1 MRPRPAHRQT
11 AVLLGVEH
19 MSIRVEIYTAGGIA
33 VGVLPR
39 ASHLRDAL
47 EAGDS
52 VRVEAVT
59 WHPLDD
65 TAAGQQAEIALPP
78 DDIHLATVEESD
90 DLPVHAQWHDIVLDV
105 GPYRVLGQLA
115 TMPGFD
121 PGRALARPTGEFVQL
136 RDVSVRLLTEDAEG
150 LSRPMALVNR
160 YVVDRVEA
168 DLMLGFFFPGAEMIS
183 TKTEEPIFITSTPSP
198 ATSSA
203 GATPAAVETTA
214 ETGGPA
220 ALVPTANDPADPS
233 TDGTAAPPPAPV
245 DAAASAPTT
254 AAEGA

>member
-1 MRPRPAHRQT
+1 
-11 AVLLGVEH
+11 

-33 VGVLPR
+33 VGVLSR

-47 EAGDS
+47 EAGES
-52 VRVEAVT
+52 VRIEAVT
-59 WHPLDD
+59 WHPLDE
-65 TAAGQQAEIALPP
+65 TAAGQQADLILPP
-78 DDIHLATVEESD
+78 DDIHLATVEESE

-136 RDVSVRLLTEDAEG
+136 RDVSVGLLAEDGEG

-183 TKTEEPIFITSTPSP
+183 TKSEEPIFITSTPSP
-198 ATSSA
+198 STSTAPASPAATPTTAETESDTMTATSGETGEPAADETAAAATSSA
-203 GATPAAVETTA
+203 VVE
-214 ETGGPA
+214 
-220 ALVPTANDPADPS
+220 
-233 TDGTAAPPPAPV
+233 
-245 DAAASAPTT
+245 AAAT
-254 AAEGA
+254 ATEGA

>member
-1 MRPRPAHRQT
+1 MP
-11 AVLLGVEH
+11 
-19 MSIRVEIYTAGGIA
+19 IRVEIYTAGGIA
-33 VGVLPR
+33 VGVLPGV
-39 ASHLRDAL
+39 SHLRDAL
-47 EAGDS
+47 EAGES
-52 VRVEAVT
+52 LRVEGVT

-65 TAAGQQAEIALPP
+65 TTAGQQAEVILPP
-78 DDIHLATVEESD
+78 DDIHLATVEESE

-136 RDVSVRLLTEDAEG
+136 RDVSVALLAEDADG

-183 TKTEEPIFITSTPSP
+183 TKAEEPIFITSTPSP
-198 ATSSA
+198 STSTA
-203 GATPAAVETTA
+203 PATPAAAATTPET
-214 ETGGPA
+214 E
-220 ALVPTANDPADPS
+220 
-233 TDGTAAPPPAPV
+233 
-245 DAAASAPTT
+245 ASAPSSNDDAQPAGDGTVAGT
-254 AAEGA
+254 APPVVVEAAPVIEGPLR

>member
-1 MRPRPAHRQT
+1 MP
-11 AVLLGVEH
+11 
-19 MSIRVEIYTAGGIA
+19 IRVEIYAAGGIA
-33 VGVLPR
+33 VGVLAR

-47 EAGDS
+47 EAGES
-52 VRVEAVT
+52 LRLEAAT

-65 TAAGQQAEIALPP
+65 SPAGQPAEIAFPP
-78 DDIHLATVEESD
+78 DDIHLATADASG

-136 RDVSVRLLTEDAEG
+136 RDVSVGLLAEDAEG

-183 TKTEEPIFITSTPSP
+183 TKTEEPIFITSTPSSS
-198 ATSSA
+198 TS
-203 GATPAAVETTA
+203 TAAAAPVDTA
-214 ETGGPA
+214 
-220 ALVPTANDPADPS
+220 
-233 TDGTAAPPPAPV
+233 TDGPQATAPPAPDTGQAAGAAIEAAATASP
-245 DAAASAPTT
+245 DAASTTSAT
-254 AAEGA
+254 EGA

>member
-1 MRPRPAHRQT
+1 MP
-11 AVLLGVEH
+11 
-19 MSIRVEIYTAGGIA
+19 IRVEIYTAGGIA

-52 VRVEAVT
+52 LRVEAVT

-65 TAAGQQAEIALPP
+65 TAAGEQAEIVLAP
-78 DDIHLATVEESD
+78 DDIHLATVEESE

-136 RDVSVRLLTEDAEG
+136 RDVSVGLLAEDAEG
-150 LSRPMALVNR
+150 LSRPLALVNR

-183 TKTEEPIFITSTPSP
+183 TKTEEPIFITSTPSLSTSSSP
-198 ATSSA
+198 ATPDADATTTEPDGEAPAQGDA
-203 GATPAAVETTA
+203 GEPAEDEAVTAPLAPAA
-214 ETGGPA
+214 A
-220 ALVPTANDPADPS
+220 A
-233 TDGTAAPPPAPV
+233 AAPA
-245 DAAASAPTT
+245 T
-254 AAEGA
+254 EGA

>member
-1 MRPRPAHRQT
+1 
-11 AVLLGVEH
+11 

-47 EAGDS
+47 EAGES
-52 VRVEAVT
+52 LRVEAVT

-65 TAAGQQAEIALPP
+65 TAAGQQAEVTLAP
-78 DDIHLATVEESD
+78 DDIHLATVEESE

-136 RDVSVRLLTEDAEG
+136 RDVSVGLLAEDAERAEG

-168 DLMLGFFFPGAEMIS
+168 DLMLGFFFPGAQMIS

-198 ATSSA
+198 STSSA
-203 GATPAAVETTA
+203 PATPTATTTA
-214 ETGGPA
+214 DGGTDTTPPSGDAGEPATDQPGAAPA
-220 ALVPTANDPADPS
+220 ASAEVA
-233 TDGTAAPPPAPV
+233 TAAPA
-245 DAAASAPTT
+245 T
-254 AAEGA
+254 EGA